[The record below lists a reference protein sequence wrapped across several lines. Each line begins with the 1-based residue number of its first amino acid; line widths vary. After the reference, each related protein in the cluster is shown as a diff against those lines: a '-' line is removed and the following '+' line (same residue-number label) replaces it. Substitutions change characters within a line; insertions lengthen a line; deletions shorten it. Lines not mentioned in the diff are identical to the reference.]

1 MKTDLLEGRISSTV
15 SYFHLTR
22 ENRVLRFR
30 ETALDGSFPTITR
43 QGTVDESKGVEMEV
57 TWSPTNNW
65 QVYATYNA
73 MDIKTTKALFP
84 AIIVNAD
91 PIFQAAYVTAYNEAI
106 GLVLNAVPEGSAE
119 HLSSHRLISI
129 SRTKIVFA
137 FCPSRSMGRE
147 AAIRYVT
154 NDKPFTTSKL
164 RCCEDFNTLNRW
176 FGCFQLEFFQPVGK
190 RHGITR
196 QRSLFRYTIWCPD
209 TPNKKSAARVGKRT

>member
-91 PIFQAAYVTAYNEAI
+91 PIFQAAYVTAYNEAV

-119 HLSSHRLISI
+119 HLSSLWTRYNFTDGPLANWYVAGGFVHSGAKAQRTANPTLFLGANTIYDMIVGYDWKMRGHQWSASLSGKNLQDTEYDNANQ
-129 SRTKIVFA
+129 SRGT
-137 FCPSRSMGRE
+137 PR
-147 AAIRYVT
+147 RYVLT
-154 NDKPFTTSKL
+154 VSTKF
-164 RCCEDFNTLNRW
+164 
-176 FGCFQLEFFQPVGK
+176 
-190 RHGITR
+190 
-196 QRSLFRYTIWCPD
+196 
-209 TPNKKSAARVGKRT
+209 